1 MARCRPRACRVLW
14 TALRVAGVVRLRFGD
29 ARKTNDEILHLE
41 RSASGAASFG
51 SCGKQR
57 KGGDA
62 EKPGGLRAGARGWSS
77 HGQREFVRGRSGC
90 GGRFRGAGSLRSCWR
105 VVGGGLLG
113 LRLRL
118 IYQTVRQIYDT
129 RKCPESPR
137 TRTPG
142 RLETTSA
149 NDARGELQDEYRPER
164 GETLAE
170 VKERFRSAWP
180 GLF

>member
-1 MARCRPRACRVLW
+1 MARCCPRVCRVLW
-14 TALRVAGVVRLRFGD
+14 TALRVASVVRLRFGD
-29 ARKTNDEILHLE
+29 ACETNDEILHLE
-41 RSASGAASFG
+41 HSASGAAC

-62 EKPGGLRAGARGWSS
+62 EKPAACAVAPAAGVRMDNVN
-77 HGQREFVRGRSGC
+77 VRGSTGC

-118 IYQTVRQIYDT
+118 LYQAVRQIYDT

-149 NDARGELQDEYRPER
+149 NDARGNYRMSIGRRE
-164 GETLAE
+164 GKL
-170 VKERFRSAWP
+170 
-180 GLF
+180 